1 MGGKTGTTTSSVAI
15 PPEVLARY
23 NDVNKQAQA
32 TAGTP
37 FQQYSTDPNAF
48 VAPLNQQQNAGIGG
62 INQYAN
68 AAQPAYGAAMQGTA
82 NAYQG
87 FNAPNYQQGVQEYMN
102 PFLQNAMGSTAAQ
115 MQNVNQQQQQQLL
128 GQGISAG
135 AFGGDRG
142 KVAQAALMNQQN
154 LALGNTLGNMA
165 SSGYQNA
172 AQNYITGLGQQGAL
186 AGQMGALGA
195 GAQTAGLQGAQA
207 QLGAGTL
214 GQQTTQAGQSA
225 LYNQFQQQQAY
236 PFQVSQFL
244 ANIAEGTGALSGST
258 TTQTA
263 PQSFFSDARLKED
276 IKRVGTAHNG
286 LPIYTFKYKG
296 DNAEQTHIGYMAQDV
311 EKVHPEA
318 VGESHG
324 YKTVDYDKASEPA
337 HKYAGGVVGNSEG
350 GAVMP
355 QHMGQGFAVGGDVVS
370 PTDLSALLAQQQQSY
385 APFQQAGIY
394 GGQSGGTPH
403 GGAAGVVPA
412 GNLHVS
418 KLQPAQISNAQQG
431 DTLMGDVQQ
440 VENIGDRIKKANE
453 YRKDIIGHPA
463 VAAQAA
469 VPANAQTGAAAQPA
483 VAAQDA
489 TGLEWLK
496 QYLPQGQAHGGVV
509 GYASGGGVE
518 PYQTDDPMSQVVSD
532 TEQDKNKHGLMTAQ
546 NPTGQPSSTLGDL
559 GKIASLAALPGEIAS
574 GAGAAAS
581 GIGSLMAMLAP
592 IGLASGGVVP
602 REHHAGPDDTNG
614 QSNVV
619 GNGDQTPAPDDY
631 TVNAAKELLRQR
643 EGLLTNAKY
652 DTNAYRT
659 GYGSDTVTQ
668 PDGTVVPVKS
678 DTSIT
683 KDDAER
689 DLARRT
695 GITQNDIQSKI
706 GADAWAKLTPDA
718 RVALT
723 STAYNYGSLPDSVA
737 GATKSGNPA
746 DIATAINNLGGDNEG
761 INAVRRSKEASLID
775 PQGKYDPMAPQ
786 PKVSAATAPN
796 ATAPKSFGDA
806 LMEKAQDPDVLLSI
820 LSGLGTMAGSN
831 SRYLGA
837 AILQG
842 IGGGADTYK
851 SLQSQKSQIGLQ
863 QSEIFKNTYGLV
875 NTRFQ
880 PLLGGKFFDSTTNQ
894 TIDAAERAKRIM
906 SMGIPPQMA
915 AMIAGGTTPT
925 DTTTA
930 QGGTEQPKPTGVV
943 PAAGAPIP
951 ESAPTGKDLGSVT
964 ATTVAAQP
972 PTTEGTTKVAAQPTA
987 TTTGESVTKTADQ
1000 GDILAPST
1008 GLYAKI
1014 DQLPDVAKAKSEYTS
1029 LMSQADEQ
1037 SKMARSVID
1046 DPRSQA
1052 PAFAG
1057 ALKTAQDQMASAN
1070 QLRANAVSQL
1080 ENWRSLRSGY
1090 AKLPEEKLAQIQAY
1104 MGQPHEVTSS
1114 DGVTYQIPGDILYP
1128 LLNTADENGM
1138 IKLPNGR
1145 MVYTKMPLAM
1155 AEEQKI
1161 KGTPQTVYDKYGQ
1174 SRVIPGDQFL
1184 AGIKSSNGN
1193 GVFVTPDGETV
1204 STGTDPFAK
1213 TKVTNY
1219 EEQYT
1224 GSNNVIKTWP
1234 TLRTKIVELSHIYQ
1248 NFQANRATPLWA
1260 DLNSW
1265 MVGIGMKPVNPKASA
1280 GFDAAIKSAMDQAI
1294 TSTQEFAHNA
1304 PATGGNM
1311 AMQASADPI
1320 RDPDALYKNL
1330 TDRLGFGDYEY
1341 KRAIDFMQQHP
1352 KDVGAWNADFNE
1364 KNKPQ
1369 TFLDAAHGEVKGFVG
1384 GTPEGSKAAGM
1395 PVEKGAPPEENVVT
1409 VPNNASQKD
1418 IFDLANNTPINK
1430 RLRLPDGS
1438 YIWGQKK

>member
-1 MGGKTGTTTSSVAI
+1 
-15 PPEVLARY
+15 
-23 NDVNKQAQA
+23 
-32 TAGTP
+32 
-37 FQQYSTDPNAF
+37 
-48 VAPLNQQQNAGIGG
+48 
-62 INQYAN
+62 
-68 AAQPAYGAAMQGTA
+68 
-82 NAYQG
+82 
-87 FNAPNYQQGVQEYMN
+87 
-102 PFLQNAMGSTAAQ
+102 
-115 MQNVNQQQQQQLL
+115 
-128 GQGISAG
+128 
-135 AFGGDRG
+135 
-142 KVAQAALMNQQN
+142 
-154 LALGNTLGNMA
+154 
-165 SSGYQNA
+165 
-172 AQNYITGLGQQGAL
+172 
-186 AGQMGALGA
+186 
-195 GAQTAGLQGAQA
+195 
-207 QLGAGTL
+207 
-214 GQQTTQAGQSA
+214 
-225 LYNQFQQQQAY
+225 
-236 PFQVSQFL
+236 
-244 ANIAEGTGALSGST
+244 
-258 TTQTA
+258 
-263 PQSFFSDARLKED
+263 
-276 IKRVGTAHNG
+276 
-286 LPIYTFKYKG
+286 
-296 DNAEQTHIGYMAQDV
+296 
-311 EKVHPEA
+311 
-318 VGESHG
+318 
-324 YKTVDYDKASEPA
+324 
-337 HKYAGGVVGNSEG
+337 
-350 GAVMP
+350 
-355 QHMGQGFAVGGDVVS
+355 
-370 PTDLSALLAQQQQSY
+370 
-385 APFQQAGIY
+385 
-394 GGQSGGTPH
+394 
-403 GGAAGVVPA
+403 
-412 GNLHVS
+412 
-418 KLQPAQISNAQQG
+418 
-431 DTLMGDVQQ
+431 
-440 VENIGDRIKKANE
+440 
-453 YRKDIIGHPA
+453 
-463 VAAQAA
+463 
-469 VPANAQTGAAAQPA
+469 
-483 VAAQDA
+483 
-489 TGLEWLK
+489 
-496 QYLPQGQAHGGVV
+496 
-509 GYASGGGVE
+509 
-518 PYQTDDPMSQVVSD
+518 MSQVVSD
-532 TEQDKNKHGLMTAQ
+532 TEKDKNQHGLMTAQ

-581 GIGSLMAMLAP
+581 GIGSLMTMLAP

-602 REHHAGPDDTNG
+602 REHHAGPNDTNG

-786 PKVSAATAPN
+786 PKASAATAPN

-972 PTTEGTTKVAAQPTA
+972 PTTEGTTKVAAQPAA
-987 TTTGESVTKTADQ
+987 TTTGESVAKTADQ

-1014 DQLPDVAKAKSEYTS
+1014 DQLQDVAKAKSEYTS

-1090 AKLPEEKLAQIQAY
+1090 AKLPEEKLAQIQDY
-1104 MGQPHEVTSS
+1104 MGQTHEVTSS

-1128 LLNTADENGM
+1128 LLSTADENGM

-1161 KGTPQTVYDKYGQ
+1161 KGTLQTVYDASGQ
-1174 SRVIPGDQFL
+1174 SRVISGEQYL
-1184 AGIKSSNGN
+1184 AGIKSSNGS

-1204 STGTDPFAK
+1204 STGADPFAK

-1219 EEQYT
+1219 EDQYT

-1234 TLRTKIVELSHIYQ
+1234 TLRTKISELSHIYQ

-1265 MVGIGMKPVNPKASA
+1265 MVGMGMKPVDPKASA

-1341 KRAIDFMQQHP
+1341 KRATDFMQQHP

-1369 TFLDAAHGEVKGFVG
+1369 TFLDAVHREVKGFVG
-1384 GTPEGSKAAGM
+1384 GTPAGSKATGM
-1395 PVEKGAPPEENVVT
+1395 PVEKGPPPEENVVT
-1409 VPNNASQKD
+1409 VPNDASQRT
-1418 IFDLANNTPINK
+1418 IFDLAKNTPINK
-1430 RLRLPDGS
+1430 RLLLPDGS

>member
-23 NDVNKQAQA
+23 NAVNNQAQA

-115 MQNVNQQQQQQLL
+115 MQNINQQQQQQLL

-154 LALGNTLGNMA
+154 LALGNTLGDMA

-186 AGQMGALGA
+186 ANQMGALGA
-195 GAQTAGLQGAQA
+195 GSQAAGLSGAQA

-296 DNAEQTHIGYMAQDV
+296 DNTEQTHIGYMAQDV

-324 YKTVDYDKASEPA
+324 FKTVDYDKASEPA

-370 PTDLSALLAQQQQSY
+370 PTDLSALIAQQQQSY

-403 GGAAGVVPA
+403 GG
-412 GNLHVS
+412 
-418 KLQPAQISNAQQG
+418 
-431 DTLMGDVQQ
+431 
-440 VENIGDRIKKANE
+440 
-453 YRKDIIGHPA
+453 
-463 VAAQAA
+463 
-469 VPANAQTGAAAQPA
+469 
-483 VAAQDA
+483 
-489 TGLEWLK
+489 
-496 QYLPQGQAHGGVV
+496 VV
-509 GYASGGGVE
+509 GYADGGGVE

-532 TEQDKNKHGLMTAQ
+532 TEKDKNQHGLMTAQ

-581 GIGSLMAMLAP
+581 GIGSLMTMLAP

-602 REHHAGPDDTNG
+602 REHHAGPNDTNG

-786 PKVSAATAPN
+786 PKASAATAPN

-972 PTTEGTTKVAAQPTA
+972 PTTEGTTKVAAQPAA
-987 TTTGESVTKTADQ
+987 TTTGESVAKTADQ

-1014 DQLPDVAKAKSEYTS
+1014 DQLQDVAKAKSEYTS

-1090 AKLPEEKLAQIQAY
+1090 AKLPEEKLAQIQDY
-1104 MGQPHEVTSS
+1104 MGQTHEVTSS

-1128 LLNTADENGM
+1128 LLSTADENGM

-1161 KGTPQTVYDKYGQ
+1161 KGTPQTVYDAYGQ
-1174 SRVIPGDQFL
+1174 SRVISGDQYL
-1184 AGIKSSNGN
+1184 AGIKSSNGS

-1204 STGTDPFAK
+1204 STGADPFAK

-1219 EEQYT
+1219 EDQYT

-1234 TLRTKIVELSHIYQ
+1234 TLRTKISELSHIYQ

-1265 MVGIGMKPVNPKASA
+1265 MVGMGMKPVDPKASA

-1341 KRAIDFMQQHP
+1341 KRATDFMQQHP

-1369 TFLDAAHGEVKGFVG
+1369 TFLDAVHREVKGFVG
-1384 GTPEGSKAAGM
+1384 GTPAGSKATGM
-1395 PVEKGAPPEENVVT
+1395 PVEKGPPPEENVVT
-1409 VPNNASQKD
+1409 VPNDASQRT
-1418 IFDLANNTPINK
+1418 IFDLAKNTPINK
-1430 RLRLPDGS
+1430 RLLLPDGS